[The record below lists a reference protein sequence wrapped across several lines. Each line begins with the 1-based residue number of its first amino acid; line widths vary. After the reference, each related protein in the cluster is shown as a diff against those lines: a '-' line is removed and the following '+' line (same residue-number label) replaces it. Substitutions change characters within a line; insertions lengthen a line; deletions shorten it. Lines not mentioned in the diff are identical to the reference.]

1 MFTLYRFN
9 RLQML
14 CENLRN
20 IGELEWNEIR
30 SDIVSR
36 TNRKIFSKSKEDIK
50 MFDKEILFAKRRE
63 ILKTR
68 LKSEQNNISI
78 ISCKHFSHDLTKLI
92 WRRRIKIVSLLGER
106 TPRWNEKR
114 ERENRRFDK
123 KNKRERKRKEVEEV
137 RGYIGIANKEM
148 GSAGERRAHLSPVLQ
163 PEEGGKERFVS
174 KGIAA
179 RPSVSIC
186 FRPSLMIVKGQ

>member
-1 MFTLYRFN
+1 MN
-9 RLQML
+9 ERLD
-14 CENLRN
+14 ETRN
-20 IGELEWNEIR
+20 E
-30 SDIVSR
+30 
-36 TNRKIFSKSKEDIK
+36 K
-50 MFDKEILFAKRRE
+50 
-63 ILKTR
+63 
-68 LKSEQNNISI
+68 
-78 ISCKHFSHDLTKLI
+78 
-92 WRRRIKIVSLLGER
+92 ER
-106 TPRWNEKR
+106 TGGLY
-114 ERENRRFDK
+114 K